1 MLNQFTEKVESFAS
15 ARCLVAMRQC
25 FSKAIDAPLSYKRNP
40 IALPDIQEK
49 YFLHARIVVIASG
62 ARRYTQ
68 VM

>member
-1 MLNQFTEKVESFAS
+1 
-15 ARCLVAMRQC
+15 MRQC
-25 FSKAIDAPLSYKRNP
+25 LSEAIDEPFSYKRNP

-49 YFLHARIVVIASG
+49 YLFHARIVVIASG

>member
-1 MLNQFTEKVESFAS
+1 MH
-15 ARCLVAMRQC
+15 QC
-25 FSKAIDAPLSYKRNP
+25 FSEAIDAPLSYKRNP

-49 YFLHARIVVIASG
+49 YFLHARIIVIASG